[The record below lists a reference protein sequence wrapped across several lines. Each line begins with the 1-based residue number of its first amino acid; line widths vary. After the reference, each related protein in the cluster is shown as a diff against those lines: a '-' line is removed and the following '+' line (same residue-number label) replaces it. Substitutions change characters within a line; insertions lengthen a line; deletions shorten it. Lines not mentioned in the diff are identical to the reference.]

1 MTFGAYIKELRN
13 KAGLSQRKLE
23 ELSGISNAEI
33 SRIETGD
40 RIKPSPLSIKALA
53 PHLGVS
59 YEELMQKAG
68 YIEEVYPRG
77 SFEDVVWKDSTGEP
91 VDTFR
96 RKVMNIQQ
104 RDPELITILDR
115 AIDHSSN
122 KDIDT
127 IKKVLLGFMEGNLNE
142 EQKNSINT
150 ILDGY
155 LKKGK

>member
-23 ELSGISNAEI
+23 ELAGISNAEI

-59 YEELMQKAG
+59 YDELMQKAG
-68 YIEEVYPRG
+68 YIEEVYSRG

-96 RKVMNIQQ
+96 RKILNIHQ
-104 RDPELITILDR
+104 RDPDLITILDR